1 MMLGLSK
8 TAVVPRIRRNSD
20 ARGIKSG
27 NFFLWQPADEKTKP
41 DTAPQVQL
49 GLRDRC

>member
-8 TAVVPRIRRNSD
+8 TVVVLRIRRNSV

-27 NFFLWQPADEKTKP
+27 NLFLWQPADEKTKA
-41 DTAPQVQL
+41 DTVPLA
-49 GLRDRC
+49 